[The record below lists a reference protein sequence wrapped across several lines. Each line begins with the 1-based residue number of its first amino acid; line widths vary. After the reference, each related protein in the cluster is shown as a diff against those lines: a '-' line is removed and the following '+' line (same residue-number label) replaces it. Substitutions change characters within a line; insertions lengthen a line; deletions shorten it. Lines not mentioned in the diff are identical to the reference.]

1 MTEPVTEPAAA
12 PVTEPVAVTRG
23 RWWPIAVLTSRG
35 NVRQPMVYFTLAAM
49 PASYF
54 LVFSLLA
61 GGALGRHAFLGAAVA
76 FAVTGGVVSLP
87 QTVVL
92 YRMRRLHD
100 MMVASPIRP
109 LTYVAGLA
117 VSRLLYVAP
126 PLLAVLAAFGLFG
139 DISPWRLAAM
149 APLVVVA
156 WAFGCALGFAISRR
170 WDNPAYISAVANMVG
185 YLLVL
190 LPPVYYPMSLLP
202 EAAWLTVSLIPT
214 AAIAELMRWSAGI
227 SETAGPLTA
236 VQAASVLLWLAGCLW
251 YASRDARWR
260 EP

>member
-1 MTEPVTEPAAA
+1 MSTVSQPT
-12 PVTEPVAVTRG
+12 TG
-23 RWWPIAVLTSRG
+23 RLSGQWWPIAVLTSRG
-35 NVRQPMVYFTLAAM
+35 NVRQPMVYLTLAAM

-54 LVFSLLA
+54 LVFSMLA
-61 GGALGRHAFLGAAVA
+61 GKSMGVHAFLGAALA

-100 MMVASPIRP
+100 MIVASPIRP

-126 PLLAVLAAFGLFG
+126 PLSVSLVAFGLFG
-139 DISPWRLAAM
+139 GVSPWRVLA
-149 APLVVVA
+149 LVPIVAGA
-156 WAFGCALGFAISRR
+156 WAFSCALGFALSRR

-190 LPPVYYPMSLLP
+190 LPPVYYPLWIIPRGLWLP
-202 EAAWLTVSLIPT
+202 VSLIPT
-214 AAIAELMRWSAGI
+214 AAMADLMRWVAGLA
-227 SETAGPLTA
+227 EPPVWLAA
-236 VQAASVLLWLAGCLW
+236 VQVSSIVAALVACLW
-251 YASRDARWR
+251 YACRDTRWR